1 MVEHD
6 FNNKY
11 KSRKMGTKEKLV
23 STSKFL
29 SLILRHEPERVG
41 LTLGDG
47 GWVSVDALLACCA
60 QARKPISLELLKE
73 VVATNDKQRF
83 AFSEDGLLI
92 RANQGHSVSVD
103 LGLEPSIPPDVLYH
117 GTASRF
123 LDSIWQEGLQKRARH
138 HVHLTA
144 NLDVAIAVG
153 QRHGKVV
160 ILEIDARQMHLDGHQ
175 FFQADNGV
183 WLVDSVGVGYMRLRD
198 EDQDIR
204 S

>member
-1 MVEHD
+1 
-6 FNNKY
+6 
-11 KSRKMGTKEKLV
+11 MGTKEKLV

-83 AFSEDGLLI
+83 AFSDDGLLI

-103 LGLEPSIPPDVLYH
+103 LGLQPSTPPDVLYH

-123 LDSIWQEGLQKRARH
+123 LEGIWQAGLQKQARH

-144 NLDVAIAVG
+144 NMDVAVVVG

-160 ILEIDARQMHLDGHQ
+160 ILEIDARQMHLDGHL
-175 FFQADNGV
+175 FFQSDNGV
-183 WLVDSVGVGYMRLRD
+183 WLVDSVGAGYMRLRD
-198 EDQDIR
+198 EDQEIR

>member
-1 MVEHD
+1 MTKQE

-11 KSRKMGTKEKLV
+11 KSQKMGTKEKLV

-41 LTLGDG
+41 LPLGDG
-47 GWVSVDALLACCA
+47 GWVSVDVLLACCA
-60 QARKPISLELLKE
+60 QARKPMSLELLKE

-83 AFSEDGLLI
+83 AFSADGLLI
-92 RANQGHSVSVD
+92 RANQGHSVTVD
-103 LGLEPSIPPDVLYH
+103 LGLQPSTPPDRLYH

-123 LDSIWQEGLQKRARH
+123 LGGIWQEGLQKRARH

-144 NLDVAIAVG
+144 NLDVANAVG

-160 ILEIDARQMHLDGHQ
+160 ILEIDARQMHLDGHR
-175 FFQADNGV
+175 FFQSDNGV
-183 WLVDSVGVGYMRLRD
+183 WLVDSVEATYMSLR
-198 EDQDIR
+198 EQD
-204 S
+204 